1 MADISIIARRLK
13 NGNVEYGW
21 SGNGG
26 YYSSVGIRL
35 LAWYDNPADVDYLFG
50 LGQTRLIGKKGSE
63 NGGFPAYLTHSPI
76 GKEFWIGETEQDI
89 FNEIMTDYTY
99 FYDLDNEWYYI
110 TRDDYFILKF
120 H

>member
-50 LGQTRLIGKKGSE
+50 LGQTRLIGKKGSRKWRVSCI
-63 NGGFPAYLTHSPI
+63 FDTLTYR
-76 GKEFWIGETEQDI
+76 KRV
-89 FNEIMTDYTY
+89 
-99 FYDLDNEWYYI
+99 LDWRN
-110 TRDDYFILKF
+110 
-120 H
+120 

>member
-50 LGQTRLIGKKGSE
+50 LGQTS
-63 NGGFPAYLTHSPI
+63 
-76 GKEFWIGETEQDI
+76 
-89 FNEIMTDYTY
+89 
-99 FYDLDNEWYYI
+99 
-110 TRDDYFILKF
+110 
-120 H
+120 